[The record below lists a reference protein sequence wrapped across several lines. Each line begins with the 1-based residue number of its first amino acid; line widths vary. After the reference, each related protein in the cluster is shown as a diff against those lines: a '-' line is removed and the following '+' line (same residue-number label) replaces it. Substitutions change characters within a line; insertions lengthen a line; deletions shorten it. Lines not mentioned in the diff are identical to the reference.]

1 MLNSNK
7 DDGQLLTAVEKL
19 QEVYEEFPLWVQESL
34 AKREKSQIILNDTG
48 TIDNTS
54 SMNASEETMAL
65 RETEAEEND
74 QGADLDEF
82 TEQYYGGV
90 DDDDDTDNDE
100 SEVTDNNGDT
110 TVGSRDFTKYQVSK
124 KTMYHYNNFIKE
136 ATKAYMNKIE
146 LENKIPVDDLVNNPY
161 MKFNFTDHA
170 AKEAKLNEMVAT
182 LNERQLQAFNIVK
195 QKFQNTAN
203 KNSTNNND
211 QPLIM
216 LISGEGGTG
225 KSYGIKCMHLLAQI
239 TFGKTV
245 GSWGPMTLMA
255 PTGSAAYNI
264 NGSTWQSKLG
274 KSREKK
280 TDKSQNSSSVSRMSA
295 SAISNLVKNAKGCKA
310 ICLDEI
316 SLCSLETIYEIH
328 LRCCIAFQCKN
339 KPFGGVHMIFCG
351 DFYQMQ
357 CINGID
363 IPTIP
368 FGYAAHKRNGHS
380 SVGSNAI
387 EGYKLWHKI
396 NAFVELKINV
406 RAATLGK
413 DLSPLAFF
421 NENARLANF
430 ENPNVLAIMNQRV
443 GNSLVKILK
452 GIDER
457 QTPVVYI
464 CDTHKKITE
473 VNNLFLARAIK
484 QKIQIH
490 RVIATHHPTRSSVPV
505 ADKPTLNMLYSLTG
519 GAGDKR
525 NGTPTMASFID
536 MFVGQRVR
544 VDRNLSIPLGIYNG
558 AMGTVVGFIYE
569 GPMPDYIK
577 NNENPP
583 RNFSN
588 LRESQRKPPIV
599 LVKLDYPDHFNPPY
613 TCVNDNKV
621 RNVYPFTLCSCLCT
635 DTGDQKYT
643 RMQVPLLVAHGRT
656 SHSTQG
662 MTFYCKVIVDP
673 NNRFFAGI
681 YVSISRATDI
691 ENVHLISPLTEH
703 MFNNNNE
710 FRLLVDAEY
719 KRLRILF
726 PQVSNLVVV
735 PAVDKS
741 ATRSSSKKN

>member
-7 DDGQLLTAVEKL
+7 EGGLLLTAVEKL
-19 QEVYEEFPLWVQESL
+19 QEVYEDFPSWVQESL
-34 AKREKSQIILNDTG
+34 TKKEKSQIILNDTG
-48 TIDNTS
+48 TTDNTTS
-54 SMNASEETMAL
+54 VDANEVNMAM

-74 QGADLDEF
+74 QGAELDDF
-82 TEQYYGGV
+82 TELYYGGAANG
-90 DDDDDTDNDE
+90 DDEDTDNDE
-100 SEVTDNNGDT
+100 TEATTNGDRR
-110 TVGSRDFTKYQVSK
+110 VGIRDFTKYNVSK
-124 KTMYHYNNFIKE
+124 KTLNHYNTFIRE
-136 ATKAYMNKIE
+136 ATKAHKTKIE
-146 LENKIPVDDLVNNPY
+146 NDNKIPVEDLIKNPF

-170 AKEAKLNEMVAT
+170 MKEAKLNEMLGT
-182 LNERQLQAFNIVK
+182 LNDRQLQAFNIVK
-195 QKFQNTAN
+195 LKFQNTPN
-203 KNSTNNND
+203 KNSNTNNE
-211 QPLIM
+211 QSLIM
-216 LISGEGGTG
+216 LMSGQGGTG
-225 KSYGIKCMHLLAQI
+225 KSYVIKCLYLLAQI
-239 TFGKTV
+239 WFGKTV

-264 NGSTWQSKLG
+264 NGHTWQSKLG

-280 TDKSQNSSSVSRMSA
+280 TDKEKNTSSVSRMSA

-328 LRCCIAFQCKN
+328 QRCCIAFQCKN
-339 KPFGGVHMIFCG
+339 KPFGGVHIIFSG

-357 CINGID
+357 CINGVD

-368 FGYAAHKRNGHS
+368 FGYTTHKRGIGNA
-380 SVGSNAI
+380 VGSNAI
-387 EGYKLWHKI
+387 EGYKLWQKL
-396 NAFVELKINV
+396 NAFVELEINV
-406 RAATLGK
+406 RAASEGK
-413 DLSPLAFF
+413 ELTPLAFF

-430 ENPNVLAIMNQRV
+430 ENPNVLATMNQRV
-443 GNSLVKILK
+443 GNSLRQILK
-452 GIDER
+452 GIDETK
-457 QTPVVYI
+457 TPIVYI

-505 ADKPTLNMLYSLTG
+505 ADKATLNFLYSITG
-519 GAGDKR
+519 GAGAGKR
-525 NGTPTMASFID
+525 NETPTMASFID

-569 GPMPDYIK
+569 GPTPDYIK
-577 NNENPP
+577 KNEHPP

-588 LRESQRKPPIV
+588 LKESQRKPPIV
-599 LVKLDYPDHFNPPY
+599 LIQLDYPDKFEPPY

-621 RNVYPFTLCSCLCT
+621 RNVYPFTLCSCLCS

-681 YVSISRATDI
+681 YVSISRATEI

-703 MFNNNNE
+703 MFSNNDE
-710 FRLLVDAEY
+710 FRILVDAEY

-726 PQVSNLVVV
+726 PQVSNIVVV
-735 PAVDKS
+735 PAKLN
-741 ATRSSSKKN
+741 TCSSSKKN

>member
-7 DDGQLLTAVEKL
+7 EGGLLLTAVEKL
-19 QEVYEEFPLWVQESL
+19 QEVYDEFPTWVQESL
-34 AKREKSQIILNDTG
+34 TKREKSQIILNDTG
-48 TIDNTS
+48 TTDNIS
-54 SMNASEETMAL
+54 AMNVHEESMAM

-74 QGADLDEF
+74 QGADLDDF
-82 TEQYYGGV
+82 TEQYYGGA
-90 DDDDDTDNDE
+90 DDDDTDNDE
-100 SEVTDNNGDT
+100 TEVTDDNGGDNA
-110 TVGSRDFTKYQVSK
+110 VGIKDFTKYKVSK
-124 KTMYHYNNFIKE
+124 KTMYHYNNFIKA
-136 ATKAYMNKIE
+136 ATIAYVSKIE
-146 LENKIPVDDLVNNPY
+146 LDNKIPVEDLINNPY
-161 MKFNFTDHA
+161 LKFNFTDHA
-170 AKEAKLNEMVAT
+170 AKEAKLNEMLAT
-182 LNERQLQAFNIVK
+182 LNDRQLQAFNIVK
-195 QKFQNTAN
+195 QKFQNTAS
-203 KNSTNNND
+203 KNSTNNE
-211 QPLIM
+211 QSLIM
-216 LISGEGGTG
+216 LMSGQGGTG
-225 KSYGIKCMHLLAQI
+225 KSYVIKCYHLLAQI

-264 NGSTWQSKLG
+264 NGHTWQSKLG
-274 KSREKK
+274 KARDKK
-280 TDKSQNSSSVSRMSA
+280 KDKEQTASSISRMSA
-295 SAISNLVKNAKGCKA
+295 AAVSNLVKSAKGCKA
-310 ICLDEI
+310 ICLDEV

-339 KPFGGVHMIFCG
+339 KPFGGVHMIFSG

-357 CINGID
+357 CINGVD

-368 FGYAAHKRNGHS
+368 YGYAAHKRTGHA
-380 SVGSNAI
+380 VGTNAI
-387 EGYKLWHKI
+387 EGYKLWLKI
-396 NAFVELKINV
+396 NAFVELEINV
-406 RAATLGK
+406 RAATTGK
-413 DLSPLAFF
+413 EISPLAFF

-430 ENPNVLAIMNQRV
+430 ENPKVLAIMNQRV

-452 GIDER
+452 GIDETK
-457 QTPVVYI
+457 TPVVYI

-484 QKIQIH
+484 LKTQIH

-519 GAGDKR
+519 GPNDKR

-577 NNENPP
+577 NSENPP

-599 LVKLDYPDHFNPPY
+599 LVQLDYPDHFTPPY

-703 MFNNNNE
+703 MFSNNDE

-726 PQVSNLVVV
+726 PQVTDIVVV
-735 PAVDKS
+735 PAITKS
-741 ATRSSSKKN
+741 ANRPSSSKKN